1 MKTIS
6 NNIIINQ
13 NIEKVFEYTTN
24 LKNNKFWQKN
34 LLESEQTST
43 GILDK
48 GSTYRFVHTFM
59 SKKIEINGIITKFD
73 KNTKCFSEFTSKF
86 IKGDSSL
93 IFEKLDHT
101 TKFTLTGSVIF
112 NNFIPC
118 KTLLYKKAANYIK
131 QDLKKLKKILES
143 L

>member
-24 LKNNKFWQKN
+24 LKNNKFWQNN

-48 GSTYRFVHTFM
+48 GSTYRVVHTFM

-73 KNTKCFSEFTSKF
+73 KNTKCFS
-86 IKGDSSL
+86 
-93 IFEKLDHT
+93 
-101 TKFTLTGSVIF
+101 
-112 NNFIPC
+112 
-118 KTLLYKKAANYIK
+118 
-131 QDLKKLKKILES
+131 
-143 L
+143 